1 VFNTNEWDRKKKSK
15 EIMRRRIDSPVA
27 NVTKENYFEEKEK
40 KKKNSNQIV
49 LLLILD
55 KLNTK

>member
-1 VFNTNEWDRKKKSK
+1 MGPKKKSK
-15 EIMRRRIDSPVA
+15 EIMRGRIDSPVA

-40 KKKNSNQIV
+40 KKKKNSNQIV

>member
-1 VFNTNEWDRKKKSK
+1 
-15 EIMRRRIDSPVA
+15 MRRRIDSPVA
-27 NVTKENYFEEKEK
+27 NVTKENYFEEK

>member
-27 NVTKENYFEEKEK
+27 NVTKENYFEEK
-40 KKKNSNQIV
+40 KKNSNQIV

>member
-1 VFNTNEWDRKKKSK
+1 MNGTEKKKSK

-27 NVTKENYFEEKEK
+27 NVTKENYFE
-40 KKKNSNQIV
+40 KKNSNQIV